1 MLDDRLI
8 STTIGIDFSGD
19 YTQVS
24 VFDEE
29 YTPVSMSVIK
39 NEQRYL
45 IPTVCF
51 VDEKTGHWYIGDEAI
66 ARSKNSPG
74 ELLMDIPKLVMTKSK
89 FEIFENIFDNA
100 TIVSIFMSKI
110 LETVAI
116 NSDVKQ
122 VEHIVVSIAE
132 SDRSNIEV
140 IYNAFEKMN
149 FLSSSIR
156 VISHNES
163 FAYYVC
169 SQKSDIWVNNVLMLN
184 FRNDTLVARTLY
196 TNSKRGPHIVTVTEE
211 TFPNVTLSMIKEDSE
226 NADIAMAQILDLM
239 FRRNVYS
246 ACFLIGEA
254 FNDGDK
260 LKRSM
265 QLLCSNKR
273 VFKGHNLIVK
283 GAGYAAREIYGEQTI
298 NTVLLCKGRTRLDIG
313 LMVLY
318 EGRERQVVLS
328 PAGTNWYDASQKVEC
343 IVDRVSACKFAIT
356 NPLTKITNYVF
367 LNIDEFPQR
376 GNKQTRIDVEVSYK
390 NEETLL
396 LNVTDKGFGEFFE
409 ASGMEVKK
417 EIRVWD
423 YL

>member
-1 MLDDRLI
+1 MLDDRFI

-29 YTPVSMSVIK
+29 FTPVSMSVIK

-45 IPTVCF
+45 IPTACF
-51 VDEKTGHWYIGDEAI
+51 VDEESGHWYIGDEAI
-66 ARSKNSPG
+66 ARSKSSKG
-74 ELLMDIPKLVMTKSK
+74 ELLMDIPKLVMSNSR
-89 FEIFENIFDNA
+89 FEIFENIFDNVS
-100 TIVSIFMSKI
+100 IVSIFMTKI
-110 LETVAI
+110 LETVSI
-116 NSDVKQ
+116 NSDVQ
-122 VEHIVVSIAE
+122 NVENIVVSIAE
-132 SDRSNIEV
+132 SDRKNIEV

-149 FLSSSIR
+149 FSQSNIR

-184 FRNDTLVARTLY
+184 FRNGMLVARTLY
-196 TNSKRGPHIVTVTEE
+196 TNSKRGPQIVTVTEE
-211 TFPNVTLSMIKEDSE
+211 SFPSVTLSMIKDDSE
-226 NADIAMAQILDLM
+226 NADITLASILDLM

-283 GAGYAAREIYGEQTI
+283 GAGYAAREIFGEPII

-313 LMVLY
+313 LVVIY
-318 EGRERQVVLS
+318 EGRERQIVLA
-328 PAGTNWYDASQKVEC
+328 PAGTNWYDATQKVEC

-356 NPLTKITNYVF
+356 NPLTKITNFVF
-367 LNIDEFPQR
+367 LNINEFPQR
-376 GNKQTRIDVEVSYK
+376 GNKQTRIEIEVSYK

-396 LNVTDKGFGEFFE
+396 LNVTDKGFGDFFE
-409 ASGMEVKK
+409 SSGMEVKK
-417 EIRVWD
+417 EIRVRD
-423 YL
+423 YI